1 MPSGRLALQQKSIF
15 ITGGGS
21 GIGRAIAI
29 RFAAEGWL
37 VGIAD
42 RNQAG
47 LDETKAMLPEGRC
60 HAYRFDVTDRQGWDE
75 ALGQFAAFNEGRI
88 DVVANNAGLPSG
100 GPLSEVTHEELDLLL
115 DVNLRAVFYG
125 AKAAFPYLM
134 KAAPGSCL
142 LNTASAAAI
151 HGMANQ
157 SIYGA
162 TKAGV
167 RSMTESLDAEWAPY
181 GIRSRSLMPSFIDTP
196 LLQAAPNRSRNTPI
210 RDAVVQAGLEFT
222 PVEVVAQAAWDAVH
236 SERRTHFLVGKTARK
251 LARVAKWMP
260 WLLRRRARALADAHE
275 HSEGR
280 AASG

>member
-1 MPSGRLALQQKSIF
+1 MQQKAIF

-21 GIGRAIAI
+21 GIGRAIALK
-29 RFAAEGWL
+29 FAAEGWL

-47 LDETKAMLPEGRC
+47 LDETKVLLPAGRC
-60 HAYRFDVTDRQGWDE
+60 HAYRFDVTDRAGWAD
-75 ALGQFAAFNEGRI
+75 ALGAFAALNAGRI

-100 GPLSEVTHEELDLLL
+100 GPLSEVTHEELDLLI
-115 DVNLRAVFYG
+115 DVNLRGVFYG
-125 AKAAFPYLM
+125 AKAAFPYLR
-134 KAAPGSCL
+134 AAGPGSCL

-157 SIYGA
+157 SVYGA

-167 RSMTESLDAEWAPY
+167 RSLTESLDAEWAPF
-181 GIRSRSLMPSFIDTP
+181 GVRSRSLMPSFIDTP

-210 RDAVVQAGLEFT
+210 RDAVVAAGLEFT

-236 SERRTHFLVGKTARK
+236 SDKRTHWLVGKTARK

-260 WLLRRRARALADAHE
+260 GLLRRRARTLADAHE
-275 HSEGR
+275 HSEGHP
-280 AASG
+280 ADA